1 MSRINRARIVDGDQT
16 TAASLNDRFD
26 DFTQANEIDQFN
38 LRDSAVDLPQLK
50 KSPKFQAPFVQT
62 DVLGKSDMLHAAP
75 VSVGATGS
83 TPYSSPHVIQDGAA
97 NPTIASYG
105 ASGLTLTAG
114 EVLRIYWSLSVR
126 ADLTNS
132 PWDDGFQ
139 FNAIAGTGGG
149 GNTDVS
155 TSAGCFVA
163 WLQWDVTSNGLTNW
177 TEVPGQS
184 DFKTTLGSF
193 HGSSLQLCQA
203 TTVIPLWSYWLRN
216 LNNGDSSAGTSAETK
231 AAGWRGIS
239 GAWHYP
245 NTGSLTIFG
254 LRVVLLGVMHP
265 RRISAGAAN
274 TLVLDVGPAAD
285 VDLEYTGGRLVSFV
299 NRMK

>member
-83 TPYSSPHVIQDGAA
+83 TPYSSAHVIQDGAA

-105 ASGLTLTAG
+105 ASGLSIGTSD
-114 EVLRIYWSLSVR
+114 VLRIYWSLSVR

-139 FNAIAGTGGG
+139 FNVIAGTGGG
-149 GNTDVS
+149 GNIDVS

-163 WLQWDVTSNGLTNW
+163 WLQWDITSNGLTNW
-177 TEVPGQS
+177 TEVPGQG
-184 DFKTTLGSF
+184 DFKTAVDAYHGNTL
-193 HGSSLQLCQA
+193 QNCQA

-216 LNNGDSSAGTSAETK
+216 LNDGDSSAGTTAETK
-231 AAGWRGIS
+231 AAGWRGVS
-239 GAWHYP
+239 GAWHYRP
-245 NTGSLTIFG
+245 PGSRTIFG

-265 RRISAGAAN
+265 RRATAGSANA
-274 TLVLDVGPAAD
+274 LVLDIGPAAD
-285 VDLEYTGGRLVSFV
+285 VDLEYTGGRLVTFV
-299 NRMK
+299 NKVQ

>member
-83 TPYSSPHVIQDGAA
+83 TPYSSAHVIQDGAA

-105 ASGLTLTAG
+105 ASGLSIGTSD
-114 EVLRIYWSLSVR
+114 VLRIYWSLSVR

-139 FNAIAGTGGG
+139 FNVIAGTGGG
-149 GNTDVS
+149 GNIDVS

-163 WLQWDVTSNGLTNW
+163 WLQWDITSNGLTNW
-177 TEVPGQS
+177 TEVPGQG
-184 DFKTTLGSF
+184 DFKTAVDAYHGNTL
-193 HGSSLQLCQA
+193 QNCQA

-216 LNNGDSSAGTSAETK
+216 LNDGDSSAGTTAETK
-231 AAGWRGIS
+231 AAGWRGVS
-239 GAWHYP
+239 GAWHYRP
-245 NTGSLTIFG
+245 PGSRTIFG
-254 LRVVLLGVMHP
+254 LLVVLLGVMHP
-265 RRISAGAAN
+265 RRATAGSANA
-274 TLVLDVGPAAD
+274 LVLDIGPAAD
-285 VDLEYTGGRLVSFV
+285 VDLEYTGGRLVTFV
-299 NRMK
+299 NKVQ

>member
-83 TPYSSPHVIQDGAA
+83 TPYSSAHVIQDGAA

-105 ASGLTLTAG
+105 ASGLSIGTSD
-114 EVLRIYWSLSVR
+114 VLRIYWSLSVR

-139 FNAIAGTGGG
+139 FNVIAGTGGS
-149 GNTDVS
+149 GNIDVS

-163 WLQWDVTSNGLTNW
+163 WLQWDITSNGLTNW
-177 TEVPGQS
+177 TEVPGQG
-184 DFKTTLGSF
+184 DFKTAVDAYHGNTL
-193 HGSSLQLCQA
+193 QNCQA

-216 LNNGDSSAGTSAETK
+216 LNDGDSSAGTTAETK
-231 AAGWRGIS
+231 AAGWRGVS
-239 GAWHYP
+239 GAWHYRP
-245 NTGSLTIFG
+245 PGSRTIFG

-265 RRISAGAAN
+265 RRATAGSANA
-274 TLVLDVGPAAD
+274 LVLDIGPAAD
-285 VDLEYTGGRLVSFV
+285 VDLEYTGGRLVTFV
-299 NRMK
+299 NKVL

>member
-1 MSRINRARIVDGDQT
+1 MSRINRARIVDGDQA

-26 DFTQANEIDQFN
+26 DFTQPNEVNQFN
-38 LRDSAVDLPQLK
+38 LRDSAVDLPQIQ
-50 KSPKFQAPFVQT
+50 KSPKFQAPFIQT

-83 TPYSSPHVIQDGAA
+83 TPYSFPHVIQDGAA

-105 ASGLTLTAG
+105 SGGLSLTVG
-114 EVLRIYWSLSVR
+114 DVLRIYWSLSVR
-126 ADLTNS
+126 ADLSSS

-139 FNAIAGTGGG
+139 FNTIAGTGGG
-149 GNTDVS
+149 GNLDVS

-163 WLQWDVTSNGLTNW
+163 WLQWDVTSNSLTNW

-184 DFKTTLGSF
+184 DFKTALGSY
-193 HGSSLQLCQA
+193 HGSTLQLCQA

-216 LNNGDSSAGTSAETK
+216 LNNGDASAGTTAETK
-231 AAGWRGIS
+231 AMGWRGIS

-245 NTGSLTIFG
+245 AAGSVTVYG

-265 RRISAGAAN
+265 QRVSAGAAN
-274 TLVLDVGPAAD
+274 TLVLDIGPAAS
-285 VDLEYTGGRLVSFV
+285 VDLEYTGGRLVTLV
-299 NRMK
+299 NKVK

>member
-1 MSRINRARIVDGDQT
+1 VSRINRARIVDGDQT

-83 TPYSSPHVIQDGAA
+83 TPYSSAHVIQDGAA

-105 ASGLTLTAG
+105 ASGLSIGTSD
-114 EVLRIYWSLSVR
+114 VLRIYWSLSVR

-139 FNAIAGTGGG
+139 FNVIAGTGGG
-149 GNTDVS
+149 GNIDVS

-163 WLQWDVTSNGLTNW
+163 WLQWDITSNGLTNW
-177 TEVPGQS
+177 TEVPGQG
-184 DFKTTLGSF
+184 DFKTAVDAYHGNTL
-193 HGSSLQLCQA
+193 QNCQA

-216 LNNGDSSAGTSAETK
+216 LNDGDSSAGTTAETK
-231 AAGWRGIS
+231 AAGWRGVS
-239 GAWHYP
+239 GAWHYRP
-245 NTGSLTIFG
+245 PGSRTIFG

-265 RRISAGAAN
+265 RRATAGSANA
-274 TLVLDVGPAAD
+274 LVLDIGPAAD
-285 VDLEYTGGRLVSFV
+285 VDLEYTGGRLVTFV
-299 NRMK
+299 NKVQ